1 MSVEDLIQKHR
12 TTKKVAI
19 IITSLQPPH
28 YFSFPLPH
36 CTLPL
41 VLFVKHKTTC
51 TYTSLNTAYF
61 HFAMLCAL
69 SGEPIS
75 EPVVSPKSGA
85 VFERRLIETYLAT
98 AEKDPINDEPLSASE
113 LIPLATAS
121 PIAPP
126 KPPSFSSIPTM
137 LAAFQNEWDALA
149 LETYTLRKQLYDA
162 RLEVSNFMYKYEA
175 AVRVAARVTKERD
188 EAQTAL
194 RELTEALAA
203 GNIHNPENGTAT
215 VIAENRINQKA
226 ATETNADLKTEGAHS
241 INGEGKSDKEQAETT
256 EELIAEARVIPV
268 DRLLLARER
277 LFDIHKKK
285 KISLPITKDSAASV
299 SIVSRDKV
307 NLYGLTSVAVH
318 AQTKRSLCLGTFG
331 ATLLPDNISCT
342 SASVAGFLTEN
353 DVSTAISVYDGHLNL
368 MEKNITNKVNLRDIM
383 LLATHPSEA
392 LFIVANKQNQWILA
406 DSSGPIFTSE
416 PVESISALAF
426 HVDGILLAVAGDSI
440 VDIFDV
446 TSTQK
451 VSSINVGKG
460 TITKVDFAFNGYWI
474 ITSSVNNENEGSVD
488 IYDLRKNA
496 LVYASSF
503 KSPAE
508 FVLDP
513 SSQVLVTYEHEQRK
527 LQVHLYGKKSK
538 AWIEA
543 SAEVESPSLLAFDV
557 ESTPD
562 EVQELKQVNL
572 VGYADSEVVHYLIG
586 FGGKNLE

>member
-1 MSVEDLIQKHR
+1 
-12 TTKKVAI
+12 
-19 IITSLQPPH
+19 
-28 YFSFPLPH
+28 
-36 CTLPL
+36 
-41 VLFVKHKTTC
+41 
-51 TYTSLNTAYF
+51 
-61 HFAMLCAL
+61 MLCAL

-75 EPVVSPKSGA
+75 EAVVSPKSGA

-121 PIAPP
+121 PIVPP

-149 LETYTLRKQLYDA
+149 LETYTLRKQLHDA

-203 GNIHNPENGTAT
+203 GNIHNPEN
-215 VIAENRINQKA
+215 
-226 ATETNADLKTEGAHS
+226 
-241 INGEGKSDKEQAETT
+241 
-256 EELIAEARVIPV
+256 ARVIPV

-277 LFDIHKKK
+277 LFGIHKKE

-368 MEKNITNKVNLRDIM
+368 MEKNITKSVNLRDIT

-440 VDIFDV
+440 VDIFDI

-451 VSSINVGKG
+451 VSSVNVGKG
-460 TITKVDFAFNGYWI
+460 KITKVDFAFNGYWI

-586 FGGKNLE
+586 FEGKKLE